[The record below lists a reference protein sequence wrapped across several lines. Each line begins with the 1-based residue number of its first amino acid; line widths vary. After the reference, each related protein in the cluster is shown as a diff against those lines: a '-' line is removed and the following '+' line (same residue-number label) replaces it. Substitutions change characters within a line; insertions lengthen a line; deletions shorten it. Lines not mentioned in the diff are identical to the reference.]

1 MDKRK
6 RDRAFVAM
14 IVKLRSPLPE
24 ASLTEAETLSAPAQQ
39 SGTEPDISKA
49 RSQPDNWASPL
60 FF

>member
-14 IVKLRSPLPE
+14 IVRLRSPLPE

-49 RSQPDNWASPL
+49 RSQPDN
-60 FF
+60 